1 MKDLSLNVL
10 DVAHNSISAGAS
22 LIEVTLAEEADLLT
36 ISIKDNGCGIAP
48 EMLKTVTDPFTTS
61 RTTRKVGMGLPLFKL
76 AAQQSGGDLT
86 IESTVGVGT
95 VVNTSF
101 FTSNIDC
108 PPIGDMGSTAA
119 LLAGALKEGMELV
132 YTRIKD
138 GRSFVFDTR
147 EVRAVLGGISLG
159 EPEIQE
165 WIRAY
170 VTEQEESIKT
180 PLQPE
185 G

>member
-10 DVAHNSISAGAS
+10 DVAHNSISAGAA
-22 LIEVTLAEEADLLT
+22 LIEITLKEEADLLT
-36 ISIKDNGCGIAP
+36 ISIEDNGCGIAP

-76 AAQQSGGDLT
+76 AAEQSGGTLS
-86 IESTVGVGT
+86 IESTVGEGT
-95 VVNTSF
+95 RVKASF
-101 FTSNIDC
+101 YTSNIDC

-119 LLAGALKEGMELV
+119 LLSGALKDGMELV

-138 GRSFVFDTR
+138 EKSFTYDTR
-147 EVRAVLGGISLG
+147 EIRAVLGEDISLA
-159 EPEIQE
+159 EAEIQD

-170 VTEQEESIKT
+170 INQQEESIQNQT
-180 PLQPE
+180 A
-185 G
+185 